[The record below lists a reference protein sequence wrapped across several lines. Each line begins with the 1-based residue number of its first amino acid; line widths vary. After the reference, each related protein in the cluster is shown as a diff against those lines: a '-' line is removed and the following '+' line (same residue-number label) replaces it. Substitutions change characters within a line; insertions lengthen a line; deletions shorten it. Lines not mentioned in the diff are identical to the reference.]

1 MEFAASAIPYEEK
14 KILKLQYKGR
24 ELKQFYQPDFV
35 CFGKILVELKAV
47 KELQYSHRSKI
58 INYLKSTDM
67 KLGLLVN
74 FCHHPRLE
82 YERFVNER

>member
-14 KILKLQYKGR
+14 ITLKLHYKGR

-35 CFGKILVELKAV
+35 CFSKILVEIKAV
-47 KELQYSHRSKI
+47 NELQDQHRSQI

-74 FCHHPRLE
+74 FSHHPRLE